1 MLALDLNMLSLAL
14 LGASA
19 VAFAR
24 RRTLVLI
31 ACGAFFMASAALAT
45 LAVYWPTSPEAAVML
60 LAAGEGL
67 PLAALVL
74 YLVDRAFAPF
84 CVEMTYAL
92 LICWVLWPLLVLANF
107 VGLLA

>member
-1 MLALDLNMLSLAL
+1 VLALDLNILSLAL

-24 RRTLVLI
+24 RRKFVLL
-31 ACGAFFMASAALAT
+31 ACGIFFAASTALAT
-45 LAVYWPTSPEAAVML
+45 LAVYWPMSPAAALVL

-67 PLAALVL
+67 PLAAVLL

-92 LICWVLWPLLVLANF
+92 LICWVFWPLLVLANF
-107 VGLLA
+107 VGLLM